1 MAKKR
6 VITKVGIPNQV
17 RMRKRKKPRIPKP
30 IPENKKFSGEGIL
43 SRTSAEIGKVNKFKK
58 NIRNIF

>member
-6 VITKVGIPNQV
+6 VIAKVGIPNQV
-17 RMRKRKKPRIPKP
+17 RMRQRKKPRIPKP
-30 IPENKKFSGEGIL
+30 IPENKKVSAEGIL
-43 SRTSAEIGKVNKFKK
+43 SRTSAETGKVNKFKK